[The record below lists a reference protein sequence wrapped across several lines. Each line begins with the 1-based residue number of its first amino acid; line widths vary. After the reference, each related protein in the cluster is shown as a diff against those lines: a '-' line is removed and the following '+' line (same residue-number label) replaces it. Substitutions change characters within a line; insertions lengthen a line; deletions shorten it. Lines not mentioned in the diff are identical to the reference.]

1 MALGLHAAVNGLI
14 LGLVYALVALG
25 LSFIWGVMDVVN
37 LAHAEYL
44 MLSLYAT
51 YWLWALGRIEPA
63 VAVPVVVPLFFLA
76 GWLTYRLLIRR
87 ILRAPLAT
95 QIFTTFGLLFF
106 LRYSAFA
113 AFGPDVRGF
122 LEAAAPPSVLVLGVP
137 IAAPKLVA
145 AAGALAAFAVLALFL
160 RRTKTGRALQAAA
173 QNRDV
178 ALALG
183 IPVERMYALAW
194 GIAIASVALAGVLIF
209 PFYQVSPTIGDAFLL
224 VAFASVVLGGFGRV
238 DGALVGGVA
247 IGLVENVLGT
257 LLAPS
262 FKLLFVFVVFV
273 LILLVRPHGLIG
285 EPA

>member
-1 MALGLHAAVNGLI
+1 VTLLLHATVNGLI

-44 MLSLYAT
+44 MLALYAT
-51 YWLWALGRIEPA
+51 YWLWALGRIDPA
-63 VAVPVVVPLFFLA
+63 LAVPVVVPLFFLA
-76 GWLTYRLLIRR
+76 GWLTYHLLVRR

-95 QIFTTFGLLFF
+95 QIFATFGLLFF

-113 AFGPDVRGF
+113 VFGPDVRGF
-122 LEAAAPPSVLVLGVP
+122 LEAAAPPSVPVLGVP
-137 IAAPKLVA
+137 IAVPKLVA
-145 AAGALAAFAVLALFL
+145 AGGALAAFAVLALFL

-262 FKLLFVFVVFV
+262 FKLLFVFVIFV
-273 LILLVRPHGLIG
+273 LVLLVRPHGLIG